1 MANVVFR
8 TASAVA
14 GLVFTLLAVGFLAGW
29 TWVEQLWPFI
39 LDETRLGQVF
49 LSSIAL
55 AIAMPLVWVAVT
67 GSVRAAAAGSINLVV
82 MFGAMSAYLLNQSGD
97 RPELRSYAVGTTA
110 AALIFVAAFLHS
122 QRQPWLDERRMPAPL
137 RVGFVGSA
145 VALVLV
151 AAQLIGESPYIFP
164 WPLAGGSSVMYG
176 LIFLGA
182 AVYFV
187 VGVLEARW
195 ASATGQLIGFL
206 AYDLVLIIPFVQRFG
221 NVPTEHRP
229 SLIVYTTVLVV
240 SGATAIWYLLLDPAT
255 RLGGMRAG
263 PRLLADPSS

>member
-1 MANVVFR
+1 MANVIFR
-8 TASAVA
+8 AASAVA
-14 GLVFTLLAVGFLAGW
+14 GLVFTLLAVGFFAGW

-67 GSVRAAAAGSINLVV
+67 GSVRSAAAGSINLVV
-82 MFGAMSAYLLNQSGD
+82 MFGAMTAYLLNQSDD
-97 RPELRSYAVGTTA
+97 RPELRAYVLGTA
-110 AALIFVAAFLHS
+110 AAAFIFVGAFLHS
-122 QRQPWLDERRMPAPL
+122 QRQPWLDERRMPTPL

-151 AAQLIGESPYIFP
+151 AVQLISESPHIFP

-187 VGVLEARW
+187 VGAIEARW

-206 AYDLVLIIPFVQRFG
+206 AYDLVLIAPFVQRFG
-221 NVPTEHRP
+221 NVPAEHRP

-240 SGATAIWYLLLDPAT
+240 SGTTAIWYLLLDPAT
-255 RLGGMRAG
+255 RLGGSRAG
-263 PRLLADPSS
+263 PRLLAYLRS

>member
-8 TASAVA
+8 VASAVA
-14 GLVFTLLAVGFLAGW
+14 GLAFTLLTVGFVAGW

-49 LSSIAL
+49 LSSITL
-55 AIAMPLVWVAVT
+55 AIALPAVWVAVT
-67 GSVRAAAAGSINLVV
+67 GSVRSAAAGSINLVV
-82 MFGAMSAYLLNQSGD
+82 MFGAMTLYLLNQSGD
-97 RPELRSYAVGTTA
+97 RPELRSYAIGA
-110 AALIFVAAFLHS
+110 AAAAIILFGAFVHA
-122 QRQPWLDERRMPAPL
+122 QRQPWLDERRMPTPL
-137 RVGFVGSA
+137 RVAFVVFA

-151 AAQLIGESPYIFP
+151 AVQLIREGPHIFP

-187 VGVLEARW
+187 VGFLEARW

-206 AYDLVLIIPFVQRFG
+206 AYDLVLIVPFIQRFG
-221 NVPTEHRP
+221 NVPAEHRP
-229 SLIVYTTVLVV
+229 SLIVYTAVLVV
-240 SGATAIWYLLLDPAT
+240 SGAIAIWYLLLDSAT
-255 RLGGMRAG
+255 RLGGTGRDLR
-263 PRLLADPSS
+263 PLADLRS